1 MKKMEIQKNNEK
13 ILKPIFVNA
22 GVEAK
27 YRKELQALIKEMANS
42 YAYWLRAD
50 LRPMAM
56 DADVT
61 IPIYLTNKLKKT
73 LDELANKWESKFN
86 KISTYTAKRFI
97 DGSRGHVEQ
106 SLMKSLEQ
114 QGFAIKFKPTMPVM
128 SAAKLSLN
136 ENVGLIR
143 TIPKLFHSQVEGDV
157 WRMVQSGFD
166 LQKLTNTIE
175 DRYKKTHWRASF
187 IAKDQSSKVK
197 AVMEKERQLELGI
210 TEAIWQHSHAGHEPR
225 PSHVAAGRD
234 KLRFDIRK
242 GAYLESNGNNPD
254 GSKKWEWQLPGGL
267 ALNCRCTSRSIIKE
281 FGDI

>member
-1 MKKMEIQKNNEK
+1 MIKNNEK
-13 ILKPIFVNA
+13 LLQPIFVNA

-27 YRKELQALIKEMANS
+27 YRKELQTLIKEMANS
-42 YAYWLRAD
+42 YAYWIRAD
-50 LRPMAM
+50 LRQMAM
-56 DADVT
+56 DADMT

-73 LDELANKWESKFN
+73 LDKLANQWEVKFHGLS
-86 KISTYTAKRFI
+86 IFTAQKFI
-97 DGSRGHVEQ
+97 DGTRGHVEQ

-143 TIPKLFHSQVEGDV
+143 TIPKLFHAQVEGDV

-166 LQKLTNTIE
+166 LQKLTNAIE
-175 DRYKKTHWRASF
+175 YRYKKTHWRASF

-242 GAYLESNGNNPD
+242 GAYLESNG
-254 GSKKWEWQLPGGL
+254 GKWEWQLPGGT
-267 ALNCRCTSRSIIKE
+267 AINCRCTSRSIIKE
-281 FGDI
+281 FGDV